1 MGHAKNG
8 RVNEKM
14 NLDTARVITSD
25 TRRETTVKRHNCP
38 HARAAKQPES
48 EDSNGRCG
56 WFLRTWFV
64 VNSMVAGLLAVIWL
78 ILRSGPKPS
87 RLAYPCQQAAFSA
100 ASLAFA
106 APLISALIAA
116 RRGLVQGMR
125 TPAAV
130 AASLLG
136 LIITLGMWGHSSLAG
151 DPETSVLVPPPD
163 YRAQVYRVTDC
174 PQQPVGDRFIGLDNL
189 LTLMGSQGLK
199 FYRSAS
205 PSPLAGPAGIIAT
218 DDVVVI
224 KINYQWGERG
234 GTNTE
239 FFCAV

>member
-1 MGHAKNG
+1 MGAVAVALLVFFRENG
-8 RVNEKM
+8 GGSDWSEGIVAWRDRSDQPPRMRPWVTPRTGANEKM

-38 HARAAKQPES
+38 HARARRQPES

-116 RRGLVQGMR
+116 RRGLVQGC
-125 TPAAV
+125 
-130 AASLLG
+130 G
-136 LIITLGMWGHSSLAG
+136 LRLRWRRLSW
-151 DPETSVLVPPPD
+151 V
-163 YRAQVYRVTDC
+163 
-174 PQQPVGDRFIGLDNL
+174 
-189 LTLMGSQGLK
+189 
-199 FYRSAS
+199 
-205 PSPLAGPAGIIAT
+205 
-218 DDVVVI
+218 
-224 KINYQWGERG
+224 
-234 GTNTE
+234 
-239 FFCAV
+239 